1 MVFEF
6 GKKKSQRN
14 KDSNSRMKNKN
25 WEKKAEDILT
35 DDFLVEELKN
45 TNQSKN
51 VLLED
56 EYKLANDIRY
66 TLSEDSSTLDQSQ
79 KELLGKRIT
88 HTINTVKRRN
98 LIIRISTA
106 AVFLLL
112 IGLTAFLTMN
122 KEPEISVF
130 ARNNQSV
137 PLTGNTRLI
146 LSGKEEIQINSAESK
161 IAYTGNGNEIQID
174 SSRVKQDV
182 DGDKMVY
189 NTVIVPYGKRT
200 RITLSD
206 NSSVWLNSGSKLI
219 YPARF
224 ATEKRE
230 VYLEGEAIFEVSH
243 NKQQPFMVITHDIE
257 VKVLGT
263 VFDVSAYAD
272 DATSSAILESGS
284 VEMKYK
290 ANSLLSQSKVKM
302 VPGTMAVY
310 DPIEKT
316 VKQTQ
321 VNTKLYTSWRE
332 GYFVFE
338 RQSLED
344 ILKKISRYYNV
355 SIQLNDQSLA
365 NETFTGP
372 LDLRN
377 SATQVLEI
385 IAVMINAKVE
395 KTDNQIIITRI

>member
-1 MVFEF
+1 ME
-6 GKKKSQRN
+6 N
-14 KDSNSRMKNKN
+14 KFLG
-25 WEKKAEDILT
+25 KKAEDILT
-35 DDFLVEELKN
+35 DDFLVEELQNKDQS
-45 TNQSKN
+45 TN
-51 VLLED
+51 LLIEN
-56 EYKLANDIRY
+56 EYKLADDIRN
-66 TLSEDSSTLDQSQ
+66 TLNENSGTFDHSQ
-79 KELLGKRIT
+79 KVLLGKRIT
-88 HTINTVKRRN
+88 HTINTAKRRN

-106 AVFLLL
+106 AIFLLL
-112 IGLTAFLTMN
+112 IGLTTFLTMN
-122 KEPEISVF
+122 KEPEITVF

-146 LSGKEEIQINSAESK
+146 LSGKEEIQINSDQSK
-161 IAYTGNGNEIQID
+161 IAYTGNGKEIQID
-174 SSRVKQDV
+174 SSRVQQIVED
-182 DGDKMVY
+182 DKMVY
-189 NTVIVPYGKRT
+189 NTVVVPYGKRT
-200 RITLSD
+200 QITLSD

-243 NKQQPFMVITHDIE
+243 NKERPFHVITNDID
-257 VKVLGT
+257 VRVLGT
-263 VFDVSAYAD
+263 VFDVSAYKD
-272 DATSSAILESGS
+272 DATSSTILESGS

-290 ANSLLSQSKVKM
+290 TNSLLSQSTVTM
-302 VPGTMAVY
+302 VPGMLAIY
-310 DPIEKT
+310 DPFEKT
-316 VKQTQ
+316 VKQTP

-338 RQSLED
+338 RQTLGE

-385 IAVMINAKVE
+385 IAVMINVKVE
-395 KTDNQIIITRI
+395 HIDNQILITRI

>member
-1 MVFEF
+1 
-6 GKKKSQRN
+6 
-14 KDSNSRMKNKN
+14 MKNN
-25 WEKKAEDILT
+25 DWEKKAENDLN
-35 DDFLVEELKN
+35 DDFLVEELKKE
-45 TNQSKN
+45 NQSAGP
-51 VLLED
+51 LIED
-56 EYKLANDIRY
+56 EYKLVSKIRY
-66 TLSEDSSTLDQSQ
+66 AVSENSSILDDSE

-88 HTINTVKRRN
+88 NTINAAKRRN

-112 IGLTAFLTMN
+112 IGITTFLAMN
-122 KEPEISVF
+122 RESEISVF

-146 LSGKEEIQINSAESK
+146 LSGEEEIQINSAESK
-161 IAYTGNGNEIQID
+161 IAYAGNGKEIQID
-174 SSRVKQDV
+174 SSRVKQVVED
-182 DGDKMVY
+182 DKIVY

-200 RITLSD
+200 QITLSD

-243 NKQQPFMVITHDIE
+243 NKQQPFMVITQDIE

-272 DATSSAILESGS
+272 DATSTTILESGS

-290 ANSLLSQSKVKM
+290 SNSLLSQSKVKM
-302 VPGTMAVY
+302 TPGMMAVY
-310 DPIEKT
+310 DPNEKT

-338 RQSLED
+338 RQSLGE

-365 NETFTGP
+365 DETFTGP

-385 IAVMINAKVE
+385 IAELINAKVE
-395 KTDNQIIITRI
+395 NIDNQIIITRM

>member
-1 MVFEF
+1 
-6 GKKKSQRN
+6 
-14 KDSNSRMKNKN
+14 
-25 WEKKAEDILT
+25 
-35 DDFLVEELKN
+35 
-45 TNQSKN
+45 
-51 VLLED
+51 
-56 EYKLANDIRY
+56 
-66 TLSEDSSTLDQSQ
+66 
-79 KELLGKRIT
+79 
-88 HTINTVKRRN
+88 
-98 LIIRISTA
+98 
-106 AVFLLL
+106 
-112 IGLTAFLTMN
+112 
-122 KEPEISVF
+122 
-130 ARNNQSV
+130 
-137 PLTGNTRLI
+137 
-146 LSGKEEIQINSAESK
+146 
-161 IAYTGNGNEIQID
+161 
-174 SSRVKQDV
+174 
-182 DGDKMVY
+182 
-189 NTVIVPYGKRT
+189 
-200 RITLSD
+200 
-206 NSSVWLNSGSKLI
+206 
-219 YPARF
+219 
-224 ATEKRE
+224 
-230 VYLEGEAIFEVSH
+230 
-243 NKQQPFMVITHDIE
+243 MVITHDIE

-263 VFDVSAYAD
+263 VFDVSAYTD

-290 ANSLLSQSKVKM
+290 ASSLLSQSKVKM

-338 RQSLED
+338 RQSLEE

>member
-1 MVFEF
+1 
-6 GKKKSQRN
+6 
-14 KDSNSRMKNKN
+14 MKNKD
-25 WEKKAEDILT
+25 WEKKEEDKLN
-35 DDFLVEELKN
+35 DDFLVEELEKE
-45 TNQSKN
+45 NQSAGP
-51 VLLED
+51 LIED
-56 EYKLANDIRY
+56 EYKLVSRIRY
-66 TLSEDSSTLDQSQ
+66 TVSENSNILDDSE
-79 KELLGKRIT
+79 KELLGKRIMQ
-88 HTINTVKRRN
+88 TINRYKRRN
-98 LIIRISTA
+98 LIISISSA

-112 IGLTAFLTMN
+112 VGIATIITVN
-122 KEPEISVF
+122 KESEISVF

-137 PLTGNTRLI
+137 PLSGNTRLI
-146 LSGKEEIQINSAESK
+146 LSGEEEIQINSAESK
-161 IAYTGNGNEIQID
+161 IAYAVNGKEIQID
-174 SSRVKQDV
+174 SNHVKQVVED
-182 DGDKMVY
+182 DKMVY

-200 RITLSD
+200 QITLSD

-263 VFDVSAYAD
+263 VFDVSAYSD

-290 ANSLLSQSKVKM
+290 TNSLLSQSKVKM
-302 VPGTMAVY
+302 VPGMMAVY
-310 DPIEKT
+310 EPNEKT

-338 RQSLED
+338 RQSLGE

-385 IAVMINAKVE
+385 IAELINAKVE
-395 KTDNQIIITRI
+395 NIDNQIIITRI

>member
-1 MVFEF
+1 
-6 GKKKSQRN
+6 
-14 KDSNSRMKNKN
+14 MKNKD
-25 WEKKAEDILT
+25 WEKKAEDNLN
-35 DDFLVEELKN
+35 DDFLVEGLKEE
-45 TNQSKN
+45 NQSADP
-51 VLLED
+51 LIED
-56 EYKLANDIRY
+56 KYKLVSKIRY
-66 TLSEDSSTLDQSQ
+66 AVSENSSIFDDSE
-79 KELLGKRIT
+79 KELLGKRIIQ
-88 HTINTVKRRN
+88 TIHRHKRRN
-98 LIIRISTA
+98 LIISISTA

-112 IGLTAFLTMN
+112 MGIATIITVN
-122 KEPEISVF
+122 KESEISVF

-137 PLTGNTRLI
+137 PLSGNTRLI
-146 LSGKEEIQINSAESK
+146 LSGEEEIQINSAESK
-161 IAYTGNGNEIQID
+161 IAYAGNGKEIQID
-174 SSRVKQDV
+174 SNHVRQVVEDN
-182 DGDKMVY
+182 KMVY

-200 RITLSD
+200 QITLSD

-263 VFDVSAYAD
+263 VFDISTYTD
-272 DATSSAILESGS
+272 DATSSTILESGS
-284 VEMKYK
+284 VEMKYNN
-290 ANSLLSQSKVKM
+290 NSLLSSAKVKM
-302 VPGTMAVY
+302 VPGMMAVY

-316 VKQTQ
+316 IKQTQ

-338 RQSLED
+338 RQSLGE

-355 SIQLNDQSLA
+355 TIQLNDQSLA
-365 NETFTGP
+365 DETFTGP

-385 IAVMINAKVE
+385 IAELINAKVE
-395 KTDNQIIITRI
+395 NIDNQIIITRI

>member
-1 MVFEF
+1 
-6 GKKKSQRN
+6 
-14 KDSNSRMKNKN
+14 MKNKN

-35 DDFLVEELKN
+35 DDFLVEELQN
-45 TNQSKN
+45 TNQSTKF
-51 VLLED
+51 LIED
-56 EYKLANDIRY
+56 EYKLANEILD
-66 TLSEDSSTLDQSQ
+66 TLSENRGKLDHLQ
-79 KELLGKRIT
+79 KELLGKQIK
-88 HTINTVKRRN
+88 HTINSAKRKN

-112 IGLTAFLTMN
+112 IGISTFLTMN
-122 KEPEISVF
+122 KETEISVF

-137 PLTGNTRLI
+137 SLNGNTRLI
-146 LSGKEEIQINSAESK
+146 LSGKEEIQIHSDQSK
-161 IAYTGNGNEIQID
+161 IAYTGNGKEIQID
-174 SSRVKQDV
+174 SSRIEQVFED
-182 DGDKMVY
+182 DKMVF

-200 RITLSD
+200 QITLSD
-206 NSSVWLNSGSKLI
+206 NSSIWLNSGSKLI

-224 ATEKRE
+224 AVEKRE

-243 NKQQPFMVITHDIE
+243 NKQRPFHVITRNTD

-263 VFDVSAYAD
+263 VFDISAYTD
-272 DATSSAILESGS
+272 DATSSTILESGS
-284 VEMKYK
+284 VEMTYK
-290 ANSLLSQSKVKM
+290 ANSILSQSKVTM
-302 VPGTMAVY
+302 VPGMLAVY

-338 RQSLED
+338 RQSLGE

-365 NETFTGP
+365 DETFTGP

-395 KTDNQIIITRI
+395 NIDNQIIITRI

>member
-1 MVFEF
+1 
-6 GKKKSQRN
+6 
-14 KDSNSRMKNKN
+14 MKNKN

-35 DDFLVEELKN
+35 DDFLVGELQNK
-45 TNQSKN
+45 NQSTN
-51 VLLED
+51 LLIED
-56 EYKLANDIRY
+56 EYKLANDI
-66 TLSEDSSTLDQSQ
+66 LSTVSENSGTFDHSQ
-79 KELLGKRIT
+79 KEMLGKRIT
-88 HTINTVKRRN
+88 HTISSAKRRN

-112 IGLTAFLTMN
+112 IGLTTFLTMN
-122 KEPEISVF
+122 KESEISVF

-137 PLTGNTRLI
+137 ALTGNTRLI
-146 LSGKEEIQINSAESK
+146 LSGEEEIQIKSDQSK
-161 IAYTGNGNEIQID
+161 IAYAGNGKEIQID
-174 SSRVKQDV
+174 SSRVKQIV
-182 DGDKMVY
+182 EDGEMVY
-189 NTVIVPYGKRT
+189 NTVVVPYGKRT
-200 RITLSD
+200 QIILSD

-243 NKQQPFMVITHDIE
+243 NKERPFHVITNDVE

-263 VFDVSAYAD
+263 VFDVCAYKD
-272 DATSSAILESGS
+272 DKTTSTILESGS
-284 VEMKYK
+284 VELKYNN
-290 ANSLLSQSKVKM
+290 NSIISQSKVTM
-302 VPGTMAVY
+302 VPGMLAVY

-332 GYFVFE
+332 GYFIFE
-338 RQSLED
+338 RQTLGE

-365 NETFTGP
+365 DETFTGP

-395 KTDNQIIITRI
+395 NVDNQIIITRI

>member
-1 MVFEF
+1 
-6 GKKKSQRN
+6 
-14 KDSNSRMKNKN
+14 MKNN
-25 WEKKAEDILT
+25 DWEKKAEDDLN
-35 DDFLVEELKN
+35 DDFLVEELKKE
-45 TNQSKN
+45 NQSADP
-51 VLLED
+51 LMED
-56 EYKLANDIRY
+56 EYKLVSKIRY
-66 TLSEDSSTLDQSQ
+66 AVSENSSILDDSE

-88 HTINTVKRRN
+88 NTINAAKRRN

-112 IGLTAFLTMN
+112 IGITTFLAMN
-122 KEPEISVF
+122 KESEISVF

-146 LSGKEEIQINSAESK
+146 LSGEEEIQINSAESK
-161 IAYTGNGNEIQID
+161 IAYAGNGKEIQID
-174 SSRVKQDV
+174 SSRVKQVVED
-182 DGDKMVY
+182 DKIVY

-200 RITLSD
+200 QITLSD

-243 NKQQPFMVITHDIE
+243 NKQQPFMVITQDIE

-263 VFDVSAYAD
+263 VFDVSAYSD

-290 ANSLLSQSKVKM
+290 TNSLLSQSKVKM
-302 VPGTMAVY
+302 TPGMMAVY
-310 DPIEKT
+310 DPNEKT

-338 RQSLED
+338 RQSLGE

-355 SIQLNDQSLA
+355 SIQLKDQSLA
-365 NETFTGP
+365 DETFTGP

-385 IAVMINAKVE
+385 IAELINAKVE
-395 KTDNQIIITRI
+395 TIDNQIIITRI

>member
-1 MVFEF
+1 M
-6 GKKKSQRN
+6 GI
-14 KDSNSRMKNKN
+14 
-25 WEKKAEDILT
+25 ATI
-35 DDFLVEELKN
+35 
-45 TNQSKN
+45 
-51 VLLED
+51 
-56 EYKLANDIRY
+56 
-66 TLSEDSSTLDQSQ
+66 
-79 KELLGKRIT
+79 IT
-88 HTINTVKRRN
+88 V
-98 LIIRISTA
+98 
-106 AVFLLL
+106 
-112 IGLTAFLTMN
+112 N
-122 KEPEISVF
+122 KESEISVF

-137 PLTGNTRLI
+137 PLSGNTRLI
-146 LSGKEEIQINSAESK
+146 LSGEEEIQINSAESK
-161 IAYTGNGNEIQID
+161 IAYAGNGKEIQID
-174 SSRVKQDV
+174 SNHVRQVVEDN
-182 DGDKMVY
+182 KMVY

-200 RITLSD
+200 QITLSD

-224 ATEKRE
+224 AAEKRE

-263 VFDVSAYAD
+263 VFDISTYTD
-272 DATSSAILESGS
+272 DATSSTILESGS
-284 VEMKYK
+284 VEMKYNN
-290 ANSLLSQSKVKM
+290 NSLLSSAKITM
-302 VPGTMAVY
+302 VPGMMAVY

-338 RQSLED
+338 RQSLGE

-365 NETFTGP
+365 DETFTGP

-385 IAVMINAKVE
+385 IAELINAKVE
-395 KTDNQIIITRI
+395 NIDNQIIITRI

>member
-1 MVFEF
+1 ME
-6 GKKKSQRN
+6 
-14 KDSNSRMKNKN
+14 NKN
-25 WEKKAEDILT
+25 WEKKAEDVLT
-35 DDFLVEELKN
+35 DDFLVEELQN
-45 TNQSKN
+45 ANQSTN
-51 VLLED
+51 LLLED
-56 EYKLANDIRY
+56 EYKLANDILN
-66 TLSEDSSTLDQSQ
+66 TVSENSSTFDLSQ

-88 HTINTVKRRN
+88 HTIATAKRRN

-112 IGLTAFLTMN
+112 IGITTFFTMN
-122 KEPEISVF
+122 KESEISVF

-146 LSGKEEIQINSAESK
+146 LSGEEEIQINSDQSK
-161 IAYTGNGNEIQID
+161 IEYAVNGKEIQID
-174 SSRVKQDV
+174 SSRVQQVV

-200 RITLSD
+200 QITLSD

-224 ATEKRE
+224 APEKRE

-263 VFDVSAYAD
+263 VFDVSAYND
-272 DATSSAILESGS
+272 DATSTTILESGS

-290 ANSLLSQSKVKM
+290 TNSLLSQSKVKM

-338 RQSLED
+338 RQSLGE

-395 KTDNQIIITRI
+395 KIDNQMIITRI

>member
-1 MVFEF
+1 
-6 GKKKSQRN
+6 
-14 KDSNSRMKNKN
+14 
-25 WEKKAEDILT
+25 
-35 DDFLVEELKN
+35 
-45 TNQSKN
+45 
-51 VLLED
+51 
-56 EYKLANDIRY
+56 
-66 TLSEDSSTLDQSQ
+66 
-79 KELLGKRIT
+79 
-88 HTINTVKRRN
+88 
-98 LIIRISTA
+98 
-106 AVFLLL
+106 
-112 IGLTAFLTMN
+112 MN

-310 DPIEKT
+310 DPIAKT

-338 RQSLED
+338 RQSLEE

>member
-1 MVFEF
+1 
-6 GKKKSQRN
+6 
-14 KDSNSRMKNKN
+14 MKNKN
-25 WEKKAEDILT
+25 WGKKAEDILT
-35 DDFLVEELKN
+35 DDFLTEELQN
-45 TNQSKN
+45 MNQSRN
-51 VLLED
+51 LLIGD
-56 EYKLANDIRY
+56 EYKLANDILD
-66 TLSEDSSTLDQSQ
+66 TVSENSGTFDHSQ

-88 HTINTVKRRN
+88 HTINAAKRRT

-112 IGLTAFLTMN
+112 IGLTTFLTMN
-122 KEPEISVF
+122 KEPEISIF

-146 LSGKEEIQINSAESK
+146 LSGKEEIQINSDQSK
-161 IAYTGNGNEIQID
+161 IAYAGNGKEIQID
-174 SSRVKQDV
+174 SSRVQQVVED
-182 DGDKMVY
+182 DKMVY
-189 NTVIVPYGKRT
+189 NTVVVPYGKRT
-200 RITLSD
+200 QITLSD

-224 ATEKRE
+224 ATDKRE

-243 NKQQPFMVITHDIE
+243 NKERPFHVITHDVE

-263 VFDVSAYAD
+263 VFDVCAYKD
-272 DATSSAILESGS
+272 DKTASTILESGS
-284 VEMKYK
+284 VELKY
-290 ANSLLSQSKVKM
+290 NSNSMISQSKVTM
-302 VPGTMAVY
+302 VPGMMAVY
-310 DPIEKT
+310 DPNEKT
-316 VKQTQ
+316 VKRTQ

-332 GYFVFE
+332 GYFIFE
-338 RQSLED
+338 RQSLGE

-365 NETFTGP
+365 DETFTGP

-385 IAVMINAKVE
+385 IAELINAKVE
-395 KTDNQIIITRI
+395 KVDNKIVITRI